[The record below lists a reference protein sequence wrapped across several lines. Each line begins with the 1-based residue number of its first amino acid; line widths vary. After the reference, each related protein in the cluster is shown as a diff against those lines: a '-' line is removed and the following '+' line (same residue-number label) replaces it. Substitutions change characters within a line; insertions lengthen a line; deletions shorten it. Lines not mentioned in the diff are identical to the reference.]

1 MSNSD
6 AMNSE
11 IRFLEE
17 VEEKLKTR
25 ITEINALFLEGE
37 KQIESMHDYY
47 WENYTEMDEY
57 GYENYDNQQVLL
69 GEVNANNERLMKK
82 QRLKKMID
90 SPYFGRVD
98 FLFEGEEESE
108 SFYIGIGNFAP
119 KAGMT
124 PLIYDWR
131 APVSGL
137 FYDYDR
143 GQASY
148 EAPGGTIEGEI
159 TSKWQYKIKKGKM
172 VYAFE
177 SDMKIDDEILKRE
190 LGENGDV
197 RLKNIV
203 QTIQREQNS
212 IIRNTKDKI
221 LVVQGSA
228 GSGKT
233 SVALHRI
240 AYLLYHD
247 REHLNSSNILILSP
261 GGVFADYISHILPEL
276 GEENIQEM
284 SFDLFAY
291 HELRRN
297 TATQGNEIYGN
308 AGNQE
313 NAIYRN
319 KNRAQGG
326 NQGKNPSRNSK
337 SSSAGTG
344 WNSKMIAA
352 DCEDKY
358 HQIEREI
365 AGVDDTDQKRYEWK
379 QSVEY
384 VQAIEGFLIEL
395 EDRLVDFE
403 DVEFKGIRKSASE
416 IMEFF
421 YEKYTGTPL
430 LDRMGAVMDYFIDEV
445 ETLRGRS
452 LNDEEQEIICRKFMN
467 MYVTRDICQIYNWF
481 LEDYGFPALP
491 DMPPERRV
499 LEYEDVYPILYLKY
513 SLTAAGQRKN
523 IGHLVIDEM
532 QDYSYL
538 QYVLLAKMFSCNM
551 TILGDKAQTIAG
563 KQQDVLTF
571 LPKIFGKK
579 VKRIV
584 MNKSYRN
591 TSEIAEYAKSVG
603 GSKDIQYV
611 ARHGKAVERHTI
623 KTLEKT
629 CKEISGKLKLREEE
643 YETAAILTMTEKE
656 AEHIQE
662 IMHKLGA
669 ESHYINRDSAQ
680 FKKGLT
686 VTTYYLAKGLEFD
699 QVFVVGGDRNNKM
712 YQGYQYI
719 CATRALHE
727 LYVYDA

>member
-1 MSNSD
+1 MSNND

-57 GYENYDNQQVLL
+57 GYENYDNQQALL

-177 SDMKIDDEILKRE
+177 SDTKIDDEILKQE
-190 LGENGDV
+190 LGSNGDV
-197 RLKNIV
+197 QLKNIV
-203 QTIQREQNS
+203 RTIQKEQNE
-212 IIRNTKDKI
+212 IIRNVKDKV
-221 LVVQGSA
+221 LVIQGAA

-247 REHLNSSNILILSP
+247 RKNLKASDILILSP
-261 GGVFADYISHILPEL
+261 NSVFADYISHILPEL

-291 HELRRN
+291 RELK
-297 TATQGNEIYGN
+297 GIV
-308 AGNQE
+308 
-313 NAIYRN
+313 
-319 KNRAQGG
+319 
-326 NQGKNPSRNSK
+326 S
-337 SSSAGTG
+337 
-344 WNSKMIAA
+344 
-352 DCEDKY
+352 DCEDRYDYLEKLI
-358 HQIEREI
+358 HFPEMGIRESYL
-365 AGVDDTDQKRYEWK
+365 KK
-379 QSVEY
+379 QSAGFVGEM
-384 VQAIEGFLIEL
+384 EGFLAVL
-395 EDRLVDFE
+395 EDQLMDFKPVKIRTLKKTEEELIHLFYFKFQDIPILARMDAVMEYLVDE
-403 DVEFKGIRKSASE
+403 
-416 IMEFF
+416 
-421 YEKYTGTPL
+421 YETLYNRNLPE
-430 LDRMGAVMDYFIDEV
+430 DEV
-445 ETLRGRS
+445 E
-452 LNDEEQEIICRKFMN
+452 EIREKFN
-467 MYVTRDICQIYNWF
+467 RMYVTRDIYKIYNWF
-481 LEDYGFPALP
+481 LEDSGYETLAKIPYENRKLQ
-491 DMPPERRV
+491 
-499 LEYEDVYPILYLKY
+499 YEDVFPILYLKY
-513 SLTAAGQRKN
+513 RMLGGTRHKH
-523 IGHLVIDEM
+523 IKHLVIDEM

-538 QYVLLAKMFSCNM
+538 QYVVLSQLFSCRM
-551 TILGDKAQTIAG
+551 TILGDRAQTLDS
-563 KQQDVLTF
+563 QMQDVLTF
-571 LPKIFGKK
+571 LPKIFGRTIRK
-579 VKRIV
+579 II

-591 TSEIAEYAKSVG
+591 TIEIAEYAAKFTG
-603 GSKDIQYV
+603 EKDLKYLE
-611 ARHGKAVERHTI
+611 RHGKPVT
-623 KTLEKT
+623 EKT
-629 CKEISGKLKLREEE
+629 FDSDEELLNELIREADAGMDK
-643 YETAAILTMTEKE
+643 YETAAVLTETMDEAYTMTRMLSNRGLPVNC
-656 AEHIQE
+656 ID
-662 IMHKLGA
+662 
-669 ESHYINRDSAQ
+669 RDSST
-680 FKKGLT
+680 FEKGVT
-686 VTTYYLAKGLEFD
+686 VTTFYMAKGLEFD
-699 QVFVVGGDRNNKM
+699 QVFGVFPKKKNPMTGQAK
-712 YQGYQYI
+712 YI

-727 LYVYDA
+727 LYMYERA

>member
-1 MSNSD
+1 MSNND

-57 GYENYDNQQVLL
+57 GYENYDNQQALL

-177 SDMKIDDEILKRE
+177 SDTKIDDEILKQE
-190 LGENGDV
+190 LGSNGDV
-197 RLKNIV
+197 QLKNIV
-203 QTIQREQNS
+203 RTIQKEQNE
-212 IIRNTKDKI
+212 IIRNVKDKV
-221 LVVQGSA
+221 LVIQGAA

-247 REHLNSSNILILSP
+247 RKNLKASDILILSP
-261 GGVFADYISHILPEL
+261 NSVFADYISHILPEL

-291 HELRRN
+291 RELK
-297 TATQGNEIYGN
+297 GIV
-308 AGNQE
+308 
-313 NAIYRN
+313 
-319 KNRAQGG
+319 
-326 NQGKNPSRNSK
+326 S
-337 SSSAGTG
+337 
-344 WNSKMIAA
+344 
-352 DCEDKY
+352 DCED
-358 HQIEREI
+358 
-365 AGVDDTDQKRYEWK
+365 RYDYLEK
-379 QSVEY
+379 LIHLFYFKFQDIPILARMDAVMEY
-384 VQAIEGFLIEL
+384 
-395 EDRLVDFE
+395 LVDE
-403 DVEFKGIRKSASE
+403 
-416 IMEFF
+416 
-421 YEKYTGTPL
+421 YETLYNRNLPE
-430 LDRMGAVMDYFIDEV
+430 DEV
-445 ETLRGRS
+445 E
-452 LNDEEQEIICRKFMN
+452 EIREKFN
-467 MYVTRDICQIYNWF
+467 RMYVTRDIYKIYNWF
-481 LEDYGFPALP
+481 LEDSGYETLAKIPYENRKLQ
-491 DMPPERRV
+491 
-499 LEYEDVYPILYLKY
+499 YEDVFPVLYLKY
-513 SLTAAGQRKN
+513 RMLGGTRHKH
-523 IGHLVIDEM
+523 IKHLVIDEM

-538 QYVLLAKMFSCNM
+538 QYVVLSQLFSCRM
-551 TILGDKAQTIAG
+551 TILGDRAQTLDS
-563 KQQDVLTF
+563 QMQDVLTF
-571 LPKIFGKK
+571 LPKIFGRTIRK
-579 VKRIV
+579 II

-591 TSEIAEYAKSVG
+591 TIEIAEYAAKFTG
-603 GSKDIQYV
+603 EKDLEYLE
-611 ARHGKAVERHTI
+611 RHGKPVT
-623 KTLEKT
+623 EKT
-629 CKEISGKLKLREEE
+629 FDSDEELLNELIREADAGMDK
-643 YETAAILTMTEKE
+643 YETAAVLTETMDEAYTMTRMLSNRGLPVNC
-656 AEHIQE
+656 ID
-662 IMHKLGA
+662 
-669 ESHYINRDSAQ
+669 RDSST
-680 FKKGLT
+680 FEKGVT
-686 VTTYYLAKGLEFD
+686 VTTFYMAKGLEFD
-699 QVFVVGGDRNNKM
+699 QVFGVFPKKKNPMTGQAK
-712 YQGYQYI
+712 YI

-727 LYVYDA
+727 LYMYERA

>member
-1 MSNSD
+1 MSNND

-57 GYENYDNQQVLL
+57 GYENYDNQQALL

-177 SDMKIDDEILKRE
+177 SDTKIDDEILKQE
-190 LGENGDV
+190 LGSNGDV
-197 RLKNIV
+197 QLKNIV
-203 QTIQREQNS
+203 RTIQKEQNE
-212 IIRNTKDKI
+212 IIRNVKDKV
-221 LVVQGSA
+221 LVIQGAA

-247 REHLNSSNILILSP
+247 RKNLKASDILILSP
-261 GGVFADYISHILPEL
+261 NGVFADYISHILPEL

-291 HELRRN
+291 RELK
-297 TATQGNEIYGN
+297 GIV
-308 AGNQE
+308 
-313 NAIYRN
+313 
-319 KNRAQGG
+319 
-326 NQGKNPSRNSK
+326 S
-337 SSSAGTG
+337 
-344 WNSKMIAA
+344 
-352 DCEDKY
+352 DCED
-358 HQIEREI
+358 
-365 AGVDDTDQKRYEWK
+365 RYDYLEELIHLFYFK
-379 QSVEY
+379 FQDIPILARMDAVMEY
-384 VQAIEGFLIEL
+384 
-395 EDRLVDFE
+395 LVDE
-403 DVEFKGIRKSASE
+403 
-416 IMEFF
+416 
-421 YEKYTGTPL
+421 YETLYNRNLPE
-430 LDRMGAVMDYFIDEV
+430 DEV
-445 ETLRGRS
+445 E
-452 LNDEEQEIICRKFMN
+452 EIREKFN
-467 MYVTRDICQIYNWF
+467 RMYVTRDIYKIYNWF
-481 LEDYGFPALP
+481 LEDSGYETLAKIPYENRKLQ
-491 DMPPERRV
+491 
-499 LEYEDVYPILYLKY
+499 YEDVFPVLYLKY
-513 SLTAAGQRKN
+513 RMLGGTRHKH
-523 IGHLVIDEM
+523 IKHLVIDEM

-538 QYVLLAKMFSCNM
+538 QYVVLSQLFSCRM
-551 TILGDKAQTIAG
+551 TILGGLSQTLDS
-563 KQQDVLTF
+563 QMQDVLTF
-571 LPKIFGKK
+571 LPKIFGRTIRK
-579 VKRIV
+579 II

-591 TSEIAEYAKSVG
+591 TIEIAEYAAKFTG
-603 GSKDIQYV
+603 EKDLEYLE
-611 ARHGKAVERHTI
+611 RHGKPVT
-623 KTLEKT
+623 EKT
-629 CKEISGKLKLREEE
+629 FDSDEELLNELIREADAGMDK
-643 YETAAILTMTEKE
+643 YETAAVLTETMDEAYTMTRMLSNRGLPVNC
-656 AEHIQE
+656 ID
-662 IMHKLGA
+662 
-669 ESHYINRDSAQ
+669 RDSST
-680 FKKGLT
+680 FEKGVT
-686 VTTYYLAKGLEFD
+686 VTTFYMAKGLEFD
-699 QVFVVGGDRNNKM
+699 QVFGVFPKKENPMTGQAK
-712 YQGYQYI
+712 YI

-727 LYVYDA
+727 LYMYERA